1 MYTVARP
8 INGISVNGFEY
19 LYNEQQQLMTF
30 NSKDEA
36 IDFLSRQ
43 FPTMSRVDIEEAFY
57 FQLEEEVTT

>member
-30 NSKDEA
+30 NSKDDA
-36 IDFLSRQ
+36 VDFLSRQ

>member
-30 NSKDEA
+30 SSKDDA
-36 IDFLSRQ
+36 VDFLSRQ